1 MTRYLLFTSPVC
13 VPCKRMKPL
22 IAQEAIVADVVID
35 DVDVMNDSKGKR
47 LLFDVSTV
55 PTLLAYDEYGE
66 LERIVGMKSQADL
79 VTFFQDTK

>member
-1 MTRYLLFTSPVC
+1 M
-13 VPCKRMKPL
+13 
-22 IAQEAIVADVVID
+22 ADVVID